1 MQKWFDFKNK
11 IYKCSRILEDLKK
24 KFQDSRKYSPKGLLV
39 TLFPVVAKKIFY
51 DEKWLFSKGSTWHR
65 SPWQEM
71 GGNWSKMGF

>member
-1 MQKWFDFKNK
+1 MYVAGF
-11 IYKCSRILEDLKK
+11 EK
-24 KFQDSRKYSPKGLLV
+24 KFPRFTKIQPKRY
-39 TLFPVVAKKIFY
+39 PVVAKKIFY